1 MVPFY
6 LLELEANMY
15 PVYVDNSNIDESLT
29 HDFKISEIIIK
40 ISDTIWESY
49 SKQDDSCL
57 VPGRYSESQAQH
69 LASGQKRNN
78 ARAMTALAPPKAKGG
93 LLVSQDEERKGLP
106 QSPMPQ
112 PSGVSRGNISRE
124 AVCEPLRLT
133 DVSLLTTADKVIK
146 RCEKDLETRLK
157 GRRDHLPASKMQ
169 ILKFKSVDSY
179 AYGEQQLIYF
189 VEIREYLRA
198 RAKDNK
204 KPLELVLISLGS
216 EENNAGGVQA
226 RQTHHS
232 HAQAENMQLQFPP
245 LIDLKQL
252 PVPSNDPA

>member
-1 MVPFY
+1 MEHTHLLCVEPTSQQLFSINLGTHQAEEVALEKGQEITNKIKREEYKMQELLDREEHYTRWFFQNETAQTYRRQMVPFY

-49 SKQDDSCL
+49 SKQDDSQM
-57 VPGRYSESQAQH
+57 GRYSESQAQH

-78 ARAMTALAPPKAKGG
+78 ARAMTALAHPKKKG
-93 LLVSQDEERKGLP
+93 LLDAQDEERKGLP
-106 QSPMPQ
+106 QSPMLQ

-157 GRRDHLPASKMQ
+157 GRRDHLSASKM
-169 ILKFKSVDSY
+169 
-179 AYGEQQLIYF
+179 
-189 VEIREYLRA
+189 
-198 RAKDNK
+198 
-204 KPLELVLISLGS
+204 
-216 EENNAGGVQA
+216 
-226 RQTHHS
+226 
-232 HAQAENMQLQFPP
+232 
-245 LIDLKQL
+245 
-252 PVPSNDPA
+252 